1 MIQFNAPHAPGVY
14 LFKDGTG
21 RVIYVGKAK
30 DLKKRVSSYFYN
42 KKLEGKTMRLVETI
56 QAVDFVITNNESE
69 ALILESNLI
78 KKFQS
83 KYNVDLRASY
93 RYPFVRIT
101 EEVFPKI
108 EVVRAPKKNVE
119 GSKNVFGPFVDAS
132 ARKRMVELV
141 EKSFKIRTCKKLP
154 PRACLKFYMGHCL
167 APCIGNISQE
177 DYAKNVE
184 KAKRFFAG
192 ERVELATE
200 LETEMKDLASKRL
213 FELAIIKRDALKAI
227 SGEPEKQMVD
237 VFTSKNRDFIAWRK
251 TSESFSIQ
259 LFNFR
264 RGTLYGKKS
273 FVFRSGLV
281 EKDILEDFFQNYYS
295 EHRPPNEIVLRELP
309 ATAQEIELSLSELAG
324 HAVKLVVPLRG
335 ENKRILDLV
344 EKNLD
349 FSAGPAKNPLEEIK
363 NALFLP
369 SIPSIIECFDVSHLG
384 GSDTTASMVSFL
396 GGKPNKAQYR
406 QFKIRKVRGID
417 DYAAMQ
423 EVVGRR
429 YKRVIAENLPL
440 PDLVLIDGG
449 KGQVSAAMSVL
460 KDLGLNVPVVG
471 LAKREEELFIPARQT
486 AIVLGKD
493 NPGLQVLMNVRDE
506 AHRFANRY
514 RKKLKEKSL
523 KTR

>member
-1 MIQFNAPHAPGVY
+1 MLPQINAPHAPGVY

-21 RVIYVGKAK
+21 RIIYVGKAK

-42 KKLEGKTMRLVETI
+42 KKLEGKTMRLVEAVH
-56 QAVDFVITNNESE
+56 AVDFVITNNETE

-83 KYNVDLRASY
+83 KYNVDLRGSY
-93 RYPFVRIT
+93 RYPFVKIT
-101 EEVFPKI
+101 EEAFPRI

-141 EKSFKIRTCKKLP
+141 EKSFKIRTCGKLP
-154 PRACLKFYMGHCL
+154 NRACLRYYMGHCL
-167 APCIGNISQE
+167 APCIGNISEE
-177 DYAKNVE
+177 DYGKNVE
-184 KAKRFFAG
+184 KAKKFFSG
-192 ERVELATE
+192 ERKELTNE

-213 FELAIIKRDALKAI
+213 FELAILKRDALKAI
-227 SGEPEKQMVD
+227 SSEPEKQMVD
-237 VFTSKNRDFIAWRK
+237 VFTSKNRDFIACRK

-281 EKDILEDFFQNYYS
+281 EKDILEDFFLNYYS
-295 EHRPPNEIVLRELP
+295 EHKPPHEIVLQELP
-309 ATAQEIELSLSELAG
+309 QNADEIENSLSELAG
-324 HAVKLVVPLRG
+324 HAVHLVVPVRG
-335 ENKRILDLV
+335 ENKRILELV

-349 FSAGPAKNPLEEIK
+349 FSAGPSKNPLEEIK

-369 SIPSIIECFDVSHLG
+369 TVPRLIECFDVSHLG

-396 GGKPNKAQYR
+396 EGKPNKAQYR

-429 YKRVIAENLPL
+429 YKRVLAEKLPI
-440 PDLVLIDGG
+440 PDLILIDGG
-449 KGQVSAAMSVL
+449 KGQLSAVLSVL

-471 LAKREEELFIPARQT
+471 LAKREEELFVPARQT
-486 AIVLGKD
+486 AIVLAKN

-514 RKKLKEKSL
+514 RKKLREKSL
-523 KTR
+523 R